1 MFDRVLETPLFLLLP
16 RTCAT
21 ISPKMEVCLIFAF
34 VENSYLFQVTT
45 SRLFSFIIES
55 AFQLQF
61 FRVRKIFLATHQ
73 RAYHAQCGKI
83 RHVTDPFLFDKN
95 VLLFVNCPLF
105 VNLQNLYRP
114 ILTFMACVGAEI
126 SSKELQTRR
135 NFHEKSCEQ
144 IDELICRPHLSKYVL
159 IVVSL

>member
-1 MFDRVLETPLFLLLP
+1 MFFRALETPLILLLP

-21 ISPKMEVCLIFAF
+21 IFAKMEVCLIFAF

-55 AFQLQF
+55 AFRLQF
-61 FRVRKIFLATHQ
+61 FSVTKIFLATHQ
-73 RAYHAQCGKI
+73 RAYNAQCGKI
-83 RHVTDPFLFDKN
+83 RHVTDPFLFAKN
-95 VLLFVNCPLF
+95 VLLFVNCPSF

-114 ILTFMACVGAEI
+114 SLKFMACVGDEI
-126 SSKELQTRR
+126 SSKELQPRK
-135 NFHEKSCEQ
+135 NFHEKSCEHFN
-144 IDELICRPHLSKYVL
+144 ELICRPHLSKYVV